1 MERDS
6 SSAFICSELSDGKAN
21 LLPHLV
27 SSAVGDG
34 GLEAIVGA
42 HKVDHFR

>member
-1 MERDS
+1 MEKDS
-6 SSAFICSELSDGKAN
+6 SSAFICSELSDGKTN
-21 LLPHLV
+21 LLQHFV

-42 HKVDHFR
+42 YKVDHFR

>member
-1 MERDS
+1 M
-6 SSAFICSELSDGKAN
+6 AKKN
-21 LLPHLV
+21 LLQHLV
-27 SSAVGDG
+27 SSTVGHG

>member
-6 SSAFICSELSDGKAN
+6 SLAFICSDLSDGKAN
-21 LLPHLV
+21 LLQHLV

>member
-6 SSAFICSELSDGKAN
+6 SSAFICPELSDGKAN
-21 LLPHLV
+21 LLQQVV

-34 GLEAIVGA
+34 GLEVIVGA

>member
-1 MERDS
+1 MGKDF
-6 SSAFICSELSDGKAN
+6 SSAFVCSELSDGKTN
-21 LLPHLV
+21 LLQHLV

-42 HKVDHFR
+42 HKVDHFC